1 MTMGAKIPFLK
12 MSGAGN
18 DFIVIDNRAGLVPE
32 PAGALAARLCARRD
46 AIGADG
52 LLLLEKS
59 GRADFRMRYYNADG
73 SEADMCGNGARC
85 ISRFALLCGAA
96 KQEMRFENLAGD
108 FKSLVDQAGQ
118 VALDMTAPHSEAL
131 NLRIEQDGLDLLGH
145 SLNTGVPH
153 LVLEWPGLSAAPV
166 VALGRKL
173 RHHAAFAP
181 KGTNVNFVE
190 VTGPQSLKI
199 RTYERG
205 VEDETLACGTGSVAA
220 AILMARAGRV
230 KAPVTLTTLSGGQLE
245 VRFTLQGGQAVD
257 VQLIGDAR
265 VRFAGEF
272 DPAEFGC

>member
-1 MTMGAKIPFLK
+1 MALKIPFLK

-18 DFIVIDNRAGLVPE
+18 DFIVIDNRAGIVPE
-32 PAGALAARLCARRD
+32 PASALAARLCARRD

-52 LLLLEKS
+52 MLLLERS
-59 GRADFRMRYYNADG
+59 GRVDFRMRYFNADG
-73 SEADMCGNGARC
+73 SEAEMCGNGARC

-96 KQEMRFENLAGD
+96 KAGW
-108 FKSLVDQAGQ
+108 
-118 VALDMTAPHSEAL
+118 VALDMPAPHSEAL
-131 NLRIEQDGLDLLGH
+131 SLRIEQDGLDLLGH

-166 VALGRKL
+166 VSLGRKL

-190 VTGPQSLKI
+190 VTGPQSLDI

-230 KAPVTLTTLSGGQLE
+230 KGPVTLTTASGSKLE
-245 VRFTLQGGQAVD
+245 VRFSLAGGQALS

-272 DPAEFGC
+272 EPFEFGS